1 MSGTVRTFYEPMP
14 LYMQH
19 LSMMGAR
26 FIAGNTNEG
35 AQSEEPQP
43 GKGETPEPV
52 PPENPEPNTP
62 EPDDFKS
69 EESKQAVLADLAK
82 EREQRKAKQAEI
94 DKFKQAEAE
103 AEKAKLS
110 DIERAQTEAKE
121 AQANA
126 EKYQAELLKMRIAG
140 THGVTDQEDIEL
152 FLTGTDEATL
162 TRQAERLAQRNSG
175 PNNPKPDHSAG
186 PKGGPALTDAE
197 KAAEAEK
204 SGDKQAASILKAQQ
218 LGSLSTQMNS

>member
-1 MSGTVRTFYEPMP
+1 MSGTEQP
-14 LYMQH
+14 
-19 LSMMGAR
+19 
-26 FIAGNTNEG
+26 
-35 AQSEEPQP
+35 QSEEPQQP
-43 GKGETPEPV
+43 VPGETPEP
-52 PPENPEPNTP
+52 EQQEPQKA
-62 EPDDFKS
+62 EAEEFKS
-69 EESKQAVLADLAK
+69 EESKQSVLADLKK
-82 EREQRKAKQAEI
+82 EREQRKAMQAEI
-94 DKFKQAEAE
+94 DKFKAAEAE

-140 THGVTDQEDIEL
+140 KHGVTDEEDIEL
-152 FLTGTDEATL
+152 FLTGSDEETL

-175 PNNPKPDHSAG
+175 PNNPKPDPSAG
-186 PKGGPALTDAE
+186 PKGEPSLTDAE
-197 KAAEAEK
+197 KAAQAEK